1 MLNVSTKSRELQDD
15 DIYIGR
21 LEWEDHDVLIFV
33 PDGTNVISHETMKE
47 VMNEMDKMK
56 KE

>member
-21 LEWEDHDVLIFV
+21 LEWEEHDILIFV
-33 PDGTNVISHETMKE
+33 LDGTNVISHETMKE

-56 KE
+56 KG

>member
-1 MLNVSTKSRELQDD
+1 MLNVSTKSRELYDD
-15 DIYIGR
+15 AYIGR
-21 LEWEDHDVLIFV
+21 LEWEDDGVLIFV
-33 PDGTNVISHETMKE
+33 PDYSSVISYEVMKE